1 MTHKILL
8 IDDEPKI
15 LETHLQILKGRYRVE
30 TAPDG
35 PHGLA
40 ALKKSGEFSL
50 IISDYNMPG
59 MDGIEF
65 LSTAEGISP
74 FTTRMMLTVFNE
86 LEVALKAVNE
96 GHIFRFL
103 TKPLEPETLIQACEA
118 GVRQYQMATTER
130 DLLDKTLHGG
140 VIILTELLALANPA
154 AFSRAGRIRKYVNH
168 IVSQLRLPDAWQYD
182 LAATFSQIG
191 GITIPPAV
199 WEKTMS
205 EVPLSDKEA
214 EMLAAQPR
222 IISALLSKVP
232 RFEALAGMIEHQSDR
247 FAPKSA
253 SGNLR
258 AEDEILLGGHI
269 LRAATEFER
278 LIARGRSQSD
288 ALAELRAPANEFA
301 TGVLDALAS
310 SGVASPDRTVK
321 AVSVHELDESMIL
334 DEDVI
339 SQDGLLLAPKGQNV
353 TTLMLE
359 RLSNFVHEVGVVEP
373 IHVVVTS

>member
-1 MTHKILL
+1 MSHKILL
-8 IDDEPKI
+8 IDDDPKI
-15 LETHLQILKGRYRVE
+15 LDTHRMILESRYEVE
-30 TAPDG
+30 SAPDG
-35 PHGLA
+35 PQGLA
-40 ALKKSGEFSL
+40 ALTKDEEFSL

-65 LSTAEGISP
+65 LSKAEGISP

-86 LEVALKAVNE
+86 LDVAIEAVNE

-103 TKPLEPETLIQACEA
+103 TKPIEPETLIQACEA
-118 GVRQYQMATTER
+118 GVRQYQLVTTER

-140 VIILTELLALANPA
+140 VMILTELLALANPV

-168 IVSQLRLPDAWQYD
+168 IVSQLGLPDAWQYD

-191 GITIPPAV
+191 AITVPPAV
-199 WEKTMS
+199 WEKTIS

-214 EMLAAQPR
+214 KMLAAQPR
-222 IISALLSKVP
+222 IISAMLAKVP
-232 RFEALAGMIEHQSDR
+232 RFEILAGMIEHQSDR
-247 FAPKSA
+247 FSPKSA

-278 LIARGRSQSD
+278 LIARGMSQSD
-288 ALAELRAPANEFA
+288 ALAELRAPANEIA
-301 TGVLDALAS
+301 TGVLDALVS
-310 SGVASPDRTVK
+310 SGVASPDRTIK
-321 AVSVHELDESMIL
+321 AVSVHELDTSMIL

-353 TTLMLE
+353 TPLMVA
-359 RLSNFVHEVGVVEP
+359 RLSNFVHEAGVVEP
-373 IHVVVTS
+373 IHVIVTS

>member
-1 MTHKILL
+1 MSHIILL
-8 IDDEPKI
+8 VDDDTKI
-15 LETHLQILKGRYRVE
+15 LETHRKILENRYQID

-35 PHGLA
+35 SQGLA
-40 ALKKSGEFSL
+40 ALKQDKEFSL
-50 IISDYNMPG
+50 IISDFNMPG

-65 LSTAEGISP
+65 LSKAEGISP

-86 LEVALKAVNE
+86 LDVALKAVNE

-103 TKPLEPETLIQACEA
+103 TKPLDPKTLIQACEA
-118 GVRQYQMATTER
+118 GVRQYQLITIER

-140 VIILTELLALANPA
+140 VMILTELLALANPV

-168 IVSQLRLPDAWQYD
+168 IVSQLGLPDAWQYD

-191 GITIPPAV
+191 GITVPPAV

-214 EMLAAQPR
+214 KMLAAQPR

-232 RFEALAGMIEHQSDR
+232 RFESLAGMIEHQSDR
-247 FAPKSA
+247 FFPKSA
-253 SGNLR
+253 SGNLK

-278 LIARGRSQSD
+278 LIARGLSQSD

-301 TGVLDALAS
+301 SGVLDALAS

-321 AVSVHELDESMIL
+321 AVSVHALDTSMIL

-339 SQDGLLLAPKGQNV
+339 SQDGLLLAPQGQNV
-353 TTLMLE
+353 TTLMIE

>member
-1 MTHKILL
+1 MSHNILL
-8 IDDEPKI
+8 IDDDPKI
-15 LETHLQILKGRYRVE
+15 LETHRKILENRYQID

-35 PHGLA
+35 PLGLA
-40 ALKKSGEFSL
+40 ALKQDKEFSL

-65 LSTAEGISP
+65 LSKAEGISP

-86 LEVALKAVNE
+86 LDVALKAVNE

-103 TKPLEPETLIQACEA
+103 TKPLEPDTLIQACEA
-118 GVRQYQMATTER
+118 GVRQYQLATAER

-140 VIILTELLALANPA
+140 VIILTELLAMANPV
-154 AFSRAGRIRKYVNH
+154 AFSRAGRIRKYVIH
-168 IVSQLRLPDAWQYD
+168 IVTQLGLPDAWQYD

-191 GITIPPAV
+191 GITVPPAV
-199 WEKTMS
+199 WAKTIS
-205 EVPLSDKEA
+205 GAPLSKKET

-247 FAPKSA
+247 FSPKSA
-253 SGNLR
+253 SGNLK
-258 AEDEILLGGHI
+258 AEDKILLGGHI

-278 LIARGRSQSD
+278 LIAGGMSQSD

-301 TGVLDALAS
+301 IGVLDALAS

-321 AVSVHELDESMIL
+321 AVSVHELDKSMIL

-353 TTLMLE
+353 TTLMIE
-359 RLSNFVHEVGVVEP
+359 RLSNFVYEVGVVEP